1 MENILD
7 KLNSEALNHSERYEV
22 ATIFMKIEDLFS
34 KRKMR
39 KKATPLLD
47 ENLSTNNDSEVNVL
61 YERVC
66 AAYKSKSKNNEALTV
81 CLYHSWVVWIENDN

>member
-1 MENILD
+1 MLVSKKAHGQQNKWKKALEIFEKVENILD

-39 KKATPLLD
+39 KKSHIIAW
-47 ENLSTNNDSEVNVL
+47 
-61 YERVC
+61 R
-66 AAYKSKSKNNEALTV
+66 KSFHK
-81 CLYHSWVVWIENDN
+81 

>member
-7 KLNSEALNHSERYEV
+7 KLDSEALNHSERYEV

-61 YERVC
+61 YERVWLQQDV
-66 AAYKSKSKNNEALTV
+66 E
-81 CLYHSWVVWIENDN
+81 ENK